1 MIEVSN
7 KSVSK
12 LPFEKYRGILGKGNT
27 DEIMEELRGSID
39 SKMLITTTPTIEGEQ
54 IKETLGLVRGN
65 TVRSRWFGRDILAG
79 FKNLIGGEIKSY
91 TEMLTA
97 AREEAMQRMI
107 AEAQKMNA
115 DAIVNVR
122 FTIAEMMNGS
132 ATEILAYGT
141 AVKLK

>member
-1 MIEVSN
+1 
-7 KSVSK
+7 
-12 LPFEKYRGILGKGNT
+12 
-27 DEIMEELRGSID
+27 
-39 SKMLITTTPTIEGEQ
+39 MLITTTPTIEGEQ

-107 AEAQKMNA
+107 AEAQQMNA